1 MTQAVASDVSAGAET
16 NQVLQWVTFNLN
28 NETYGVDVMM
38 VQEVL
43 RVTEIAPVP
52 GAPSYVLGIINLRG
66 KVVTVID
73 THSRFGLSAAEM
85 TDSTRI
91 VIVELN
97 GKIAGL
103 RVDSVAE
110 VVNLY
115 ASEIEIAPK
124 VGNDES
130 AKYIHGVANQGKH
143 GGGLL
148 ILVDLGKFL
157 QDDEWTDL

>member
-1 MTQAVASDVSAGAET
+1 MSQAVGADAAT
-16 NQVLQWVTFNLN
+16 NQVLQWVTFNLSH
-28 NETYGVDVMM
+28 ESYGVDVMM

-73 THSRFGLSAAEM
+73 THSRFGLPPAEM

-91 VIVELN
+91 VIVEIK

-115 ASEIEIAPK
+115 ESEIEVAPK
-124 VGNDES
+124 VGNDDS
-130 AKYIHGVANQGKH
+130 AKYIHGVANRGSKE
-143 GGGLL
+143 GGLL
-148 ILVDLGKFL
+148 ILIDLGKFL
-157 QDDEWTDL
+157 EDDEWTDL

>member
-1 MTQAVASDVSAGAET
+1 MTQAVASDVAADAET

-73 THSRFGLSAAEM
+73 THSRFGLPAVEM

-130 AKYIHGVANQGKH
+130 AKYIHGVANQGRK

-148 ILVDLGKFL
+148 ILIDLGKFL